1 MLFDF
6 FKKNRNKKLF
16 GNFGE
21 EWIDYEE
28 YLIKNEDKK
37 IFSEKIQLYRNK
49 FQMAYE
55 KGRVI
60 NTLEFVTYGALFYE
74 LFNYYNNDICIDTA
88 KFLTMKESMEDYNFR
103 VIMSL
108 VDSLSIKICSCWEYI
123 FQILNHYFSLELNSM
138 ALNKEKIDKMY
149 TKKMVF
155 VREGDIT
162 HIEYIDWTEEEKEK
176 IASEVLK
183 KKRVLNIGEKAKG
196 LKKEMRKKG
205 YVVSERFQK
214 IAILYAQECVED
226 MRKYVRNIVIH
237 KKSATFI
244 YAIGEIDIF
253 PSEGI
258 DFNRSGWIKG
268 NDFEKILIENMAVL
282 KEALQI
288 AYDIVCLGDQLVH
301 IGNENKTY
309 RIILLQ
315 CTNCKN
321 NINMTNGLYKLMSI
335 RYGQI
340 NCPKCKNRMNYQSEG
355 KTSESKYNQVLYHE
369 LDMFF

>member
-1 MLFDF
+1 
-6 FKKNRNKKLF
+6 
-16 GNFGE
+16 
-21 EWIDYEE
+21 
-28 YLIKNEDKK
+28 
-37 IFSEKIQLYRNK
+37 
-49 FQMAYE
+49 MAYE

-196 LKKEMRKKG
+196 LKKRCEKR
-205 YVVSERFQK
+205 
-214 IAILYAQECVED
+214 D
-226 MRKYVRNIVIH
+226 M
-237 KKSATFI
+237 
-244 YAIGEIDIF
+244 
-253 PSEGI
+253 
-258 DFNRSGWIKG
+258 
-268 NDFEKILIENMAVL
+268 
-282 KEALQI
+282 
-288 AYDIVCLGDQLVH
+288 
-301 IGNENKTY
+301 
-309 RIILLQ
+309 
-315 CTNCKN
+315 
-321 NINMTNGLYKLMSI
+321 
-335 RYGQI
+335 
-340 NCPKCKNRMNYQSEG
+340 
-355 KTSESKYNQVLYHE
+355 
-369 LDMFF
+369 